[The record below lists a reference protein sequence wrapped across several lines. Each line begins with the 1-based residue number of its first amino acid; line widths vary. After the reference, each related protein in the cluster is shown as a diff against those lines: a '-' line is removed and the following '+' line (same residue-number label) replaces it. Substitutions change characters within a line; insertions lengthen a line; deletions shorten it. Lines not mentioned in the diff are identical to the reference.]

1 MKILNKIDNIILEV
15 KEKDRIEKLLGYPD
29 RFEKIEEKIEEK
41 KKKKSKK
48 RLKKKKIISSQRK
61 RINKKGEV

>member
-41 KKKKSKK
+41 KEEEIEEKIEEKKDNFKSKK
-48 RLKKKKIISSQRK
+48 EDK
-61 RINKKGEV
+61 